1 MDLYTTGNSSY
12 SSGDYEAAL
21 QLYTQGLQCHT
32 LKDELYVKLLLNRAQ
47 CYLRGEQYC
56 EALKDCSMVIS
67 TFPFESTDH
76 SIQQLLLKARLR
88 RAQTHEHLGNY
99 AKALSDV
106 DYVLELDP
114 PVSLRKSA
122 LSSRSKL
129 RTFVEVDQKVSL
141 SEGRP
146 KMMVTDQQALRLAF
160 IEQPPEVFVLGES
173 YLVRLCITNELG
185 LWDRDFIRRSFASM
199 QSDTALSGASQS
211 GTSHCGTAKLECIA
225 DMQCTMSV
233 FNQAQASE
241 TNNSSSA
248 AEQKTKN
255 TDKVDDSVH
264 MEMRTCPS
272 STNSSPMSIGEDG
285 KVLFTCLKPSSRRLY
300 MTSKV
305 SMLTVLI
312 TLLRLTCTSRCDKRL
327 HLSALTST
335 RVHH

>member
-1 MDLYTTGNSSY
+1 MDLHTTGNSSY

-21 QLYTQGLQCHT
+21 QLYTQGLQCHI
-32 LKDELYVKLLLNRAQ
+32 LKDEMYVKLLLNRAQ
-47 CYLRGEQYC
+47 CYLRGEQYS

-67 TFPFESTDH
+67 TFPYESPDH

-99 AKALSDV
+99 AKALADV

-160 IEQPPEVFVLGES
+160 IEQPPELFVLNES

-199 QSDTALSGASQS
+199 QSDTTLS
-211 GTSHCGTAKLECIA
+211 GTSHSGTAKLECIA

-233 FNQAQASE
+233 FNLAQVSE
-241 TNNSSSA
+241 TGCRSD
-248 AEQKTKN
+248 AEEMIN
-255 TDKVDDSVH
+255 ITDKADEIVY

-285 KVLFTCLKPSSRRLY
+285 KVQLMCLQPSS
-300 MTSKV
+300 TSFHLTYKV
-305 SMLTVLI
+305 FYYVLSLF
-312 TLLRLTCTSRCDKRL
+312 LLSD
-327 HLSALTST
+327 
-335 RVHH
+335 

>member
-1 MDLYTTGNSSY
+1 MLAMDLYTTGNSSY
-12 SSGDYEAAL
+12 SSGDYDTAL
-21 QLYTQGLQCHT
+21 QLYSQGLQRHV

-47 CYLRGEQYC
+47 CYLRGEQYS

-67 TFPFESTDH
+67 TFPYESTDH

-106 DYVLELDP
+106 DFVLELDP

-129 RTFVEVDQKVSL
+129 RAFVEVDQKVSL

-160 IEQPPEVFVLGES
+160 IEQPPEVFVLNES

-199 QSDTALSGASQS
+199 QSSTSQS
-211 GTSHCGTAKLECIA
+211 GTCHSGTAKLESIA

-233 FNQAQASE
+233 FNLAQASE
-241 TNNSSSA
+241 ADCRSDAEEKTNNA
-248 AEQKTKN
+248 DKAEDN
-255 TDKVDDSVH
+255 VC

-285 KVLFTCLKPSSRRLY
+285 KVLF
-300 MTSKV
+300 MH
-305 SMLTVLI
+305 I
-312 TLLRLTCTSRCDKRL
+312 
-327 HLSALTST
+327 
-335 RVHH
+335 